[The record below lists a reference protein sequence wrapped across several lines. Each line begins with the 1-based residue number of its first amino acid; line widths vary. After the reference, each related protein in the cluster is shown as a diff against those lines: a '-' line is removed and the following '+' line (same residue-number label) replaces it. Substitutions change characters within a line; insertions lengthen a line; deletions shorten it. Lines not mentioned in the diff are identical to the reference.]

1 MGSDMYKCNITH
13 RYGFI
18 LRDGI
23 PAFIICA
30 DKLTLMSRR
39 ILMIFPVLRFWGSF
53 GALYDGIS
61 KGYKYISTVLV
72 AYTVIKGVGA
82 SYCPFDA

>member
-1 MGSDMYKCNITH
+1 MGGLTIAQKAIMGSDMYKCNITH

-30 DKLTLMSRR
+30 DKLSLMSRR
-39 ILMIFPVLRFWGSF
+39 ILIIFLVLGFLGIFGVFTWG
-53 GALYDGIS
+53 A
-61 KGYKYISTVLV
+61 
-72 AYTVIKGVGA
+72 
-82 SYCPFDA
+82 